1 MENYADGAH
10 ACEMAQEKIDRRK
23 AANIAVVVGTVLF
36 CVVLLVFVGK

>member
-1 MENYADGAH
+1 MGRMLA
-10 ACEMAQEKIDRRK
+10 EMAQEKIDRRK